1 MFGCFSAIDPF
12 FSGVSNSQS
21 KLDFENLHETF
32 CGSMNSLI
40 LKIAF
45 FLPDIPLI
53 YNASKIM
60 AGSARCLS
68 TVNDGFSTG
77 EWSV

>member
-1 MFGCFSAIDPF
+1 
-12 FSGVSNSQS
+12 
-21 KLDFENLHETF
+21 
-32 CGSMNSLI
+32 MNSLI
-40 LKIAF
+40 LKVAF

-60 AGSARCLS
+60 AGSARFLS
-68 TVNDGFSTG
+68 TVNDEFSTG